1 MVFMFSAINI
11 FDNSK
16 YFATPVQVYQVSRG
30 QVSRASR
37 GGHQG
42 VGHQGV
48 SQLDRAYAKA
58 GWE

>member
-1 MVFMFSAINI
+1 MFSAINI